1 MRIEM
6 GWGNNRQI
14 FGVDNKRQFKHIAG
28 VKNVA
33 GMGLNLSLP
42 GKPKSGVEQKPDQ
55 YKSQIDCMR
64 EQFEAQRKG
73 AAIRAL
79 EGKLMAGKMLT
90 ADELEYLREHAPD
103 LYEKAMKVARE
114 REAYRKELEKARSKE
129 EVRKIQERHVQQFV
143 NELKAIDKSDIG
155 AMKFLM
161 MRINGIMDEHNIFT
175 QTDEY
180 KRLPEKSD
188 EPEEPKDAEED
199 TIKDDDE
206 EPEIQDEDEES
217 EDEDPIQ
224 YLKDMLGDFDIPVPE
239 IETEIAELAPEPA
252 KTEAKA
258 ALPGS
263 VSGEAQTT
271 AASVSAST
279 PASPNVGT
287 GSVDVMG

>member
-1 MRIEM
+1 M
-6 GWGNNRQI
+6 
-14 FGVDNKRQFKHIAG
+14 K
-28 VKNVA
+28 
-33 GMGLNLSLP
+33 
-42 GKPKSGVEQKPDQ
+42 
-55 YKSQIDCMR
+55 

-143 NELKAIDKSDIG
+143 NELKTIDKSDIG

-199 TIKDDDE
+199 KIEDE
-206 EPEIQDEDEES
+206 DNTQEIQDEDEEA

-224 YLKDMLGDFDIPVPE
+224 YLKDMLAGFDIPVPE
-239 IETEIAELAPEPA
+239 IETETAEPA
-252 KTEAKA
+252 PKTAETA
-258 ALPGS
+258 ANADLPGS
-263 VSGEAQTT
+263 VSGDAQTT
-271 AASVSAST
+271 AASVSVSMPVSST
-279 PASPNVGT
+279 VGT
-287 GSVDVMG
+287 NSVDVTA